1 MHPFCMAE
9 RKKRT
14 MTDDHKQAIA
24 TGRDQS
30 RAIAAYLD
38 ALENNKPKRGRKRT
52 PESIDKQLAALDE
65 KLSRANA
72 ISRLSIIQDR
82 IDLLAAKENLQ
93 NDVDLSTYEED
104 FVDVAAQY
112 GQRKGISYAAWR
124 ELGVPASVLKR
135 AGIGRAAS

>member
-38 ALENNKPKRGRKRT
+38 AIETNKPKRGRKRT

>member
-1 MHPFCMAE
+1 MS
-9 RKKRT
+9 
-14 MTDDHKQAIA
+14 DDHKKAIA
-24 TGRDQS
+24 TGREQA
-30 RAIAAYLD
+30 RAVAAYLD

-52 PESIDKQLAALDE
+52 TESIDKQLAALDD

-82 IDLLAAKENLQ
+82 IDLLAAKEALQ

-112 GQRKGISYAAWR
+112 GERKGISYAAWR
-124 ELGVPASVLKR
+124 ELGVPAAILKR
-135 AGIGRAAS
+135 AGIGRSAA